1 MNEEREER
9 IASALS
15 WISGRL
21 RELEVRFQ
29 VVGELRG
36 AGGILSKIFD
46 VQRARFSTV
55 TCTRC
60 QYTEMY
66 RADSSL
72 LGDVFDFFTQ

>member
-1 MNEEREER
+1 M
-9 IASALS
+9 SADDTTDLS
-15 WISGRL
+15 FECPKCGHTGY
-21 RELEVRFQ
+21 E
-29 VVGELRG
+29 VGELRG
-36 AGGILSKIFD
+36 TGGILSKIFD
-46 VQRARFSTV
+46 VQRSRFSTV

>member
-1 MNEEREER
+1 MT
-9 IASALS
+9 ADTSVDLS
-15 WISGRL
+15 FECPKCGHTDYEI
-21 RELEVRFQ
+21 
-29 VVGELRG
+29 GELRG